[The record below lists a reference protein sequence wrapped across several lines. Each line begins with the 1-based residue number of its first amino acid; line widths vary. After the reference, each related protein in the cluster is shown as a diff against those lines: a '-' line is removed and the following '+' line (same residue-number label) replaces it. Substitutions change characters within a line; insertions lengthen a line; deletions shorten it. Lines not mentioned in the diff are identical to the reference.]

1 MAGSDRGQRRWSYGI
16 KQAQI
21 IGKTREKNP
30 HGNQIEKK
38 KQRRLKNDWKS
49 FTIHTKW
56 LSMDNFMKFFVEE
69 LFNKWNKKEN
79 FFVQK
84 ISMSNKQRIKTI
96 EKEFLIFKIQLLRKY
111 VRQNH
116 PKRPKKDDLVVSN
129 GVNLS
134 REKGSMKAF
143 ILSNRNWSRSSSL
156 AFRDDGAPSSYFV
169 ASFKKIRQ
177 I

>member
-1 MAGSDRGQRRWSYGI
+1 
-16 KQAQI
+16 
-21 IGKTREKNP
+21 
-30 HGNQIEKK
+30 
-38 KQRRLKNDWKS
+38 
-49 FTIHTKW
+49 
-56 LSMDNFMKFFVEE
+56 MKFFVEE

-156 AFRDDGAPSSYFV
+156 AFRDDGPPSSYFV